1 MTNRIYLKKF
11 SAYTDFSDYYLLVS
25 NEQVMAMVTERG
37 LPMEEATAE
46 FENVLKRNEKY
57 PDFGRFKI
65 FDSATD
71 QFIGLGK
78 MDLSDTVTGEAE
90 LGYLLLPEYWG
101 KGYGTEIAQH
111 LMALAESSP
120 FLHKITAIIDPANA
134 ASRKI
139 LINQGFVSEQIAEID
154 GLPGEI
160 LGKKIKG

>member
-37 LPMEEATAE
+37 LSMEEATAD
-46 FENVLKRNEKY
+46 FETILKKNEKY

-65 FDSATD
+65 YDSATH

-78 MDLSDTVTGEAE
+78 MDLNDNEADEAE
-90 LGYLLLPEYWG
+90 LGYLVLPEYWG
-101 KGYGTEIAQH
+101 KGYGTEIAEH
-111 LMALAESSP
+111 LMALAESTP
-120 FLHKITAIIDPANA
+120 FLHKIIAIIDPSNA
-134 ASRKI
+134 GSRKI
-139 LINQGFVSEQIAEID
+139 LINLGFVSEQVAEMD

>member
-1 MTNRIYLKKF
+1 MTDRIYLKKF
-11 SAYTDFSDYYLLVS
+11 AAYTDFSDYYLLVS

-37 LPMEEATAE
+37 LPLEEARAE
-46 FENVLKRNEKY
+46 FETVLKRNEKY

-65 FDSATD
+65 FDSATH

-78 MDLSDTVTGEAE
+78 MDLSDSIAGEAE

-101 KGYGTEIAQH
+101 KGYGTEIARE
-111 LMALAESSP
+111 LMALAAATP
-120 FLHKITAIIDPANA
+120 FLHKITAIIDPANT

-139 LINQGFVSEQIAEID
+139 LINQGFISEYLGEIE

-160 LGKKIKG
+160 LAKKIKG